1 MELELGKPCP
11 YCGEGSMI
19 HDAGDAIGYYCSNGF
34 KCKMFLKAP
43 WNADPAHGAMEEFTA
58 PKHLRKGQALF
69 LFINWL
75 GANRKAPQLSVVRIP
90 DGPNHAHFIFG
101 DTFDIPD
108 DRLAKLWD
116 EFVER
121 LGEKHE

>member
-11 YCGEGSMI
+11 YCGEGSMV

-43 WNADPAHGAMEEFTA
+43 WNADPARSAMAEFTA

-69 LFINWL
+69 VFMSWL
-75 GANRKAPQLSVVRIP
+75 ATQEKVKKT
-90 DGPNHAHFIFG
+90 HEHFHIA
-101 DTFDIPD
+101 DTFDVPD
-108 DRLAKLWD
+108 HQLAKWWIEWVMSL
-116 EFVER
+116 E
-121 LGEKHE
+121 EKK